1 MTAPSRSTHLT
12 SRTGAHLADLAA
24 QVRQVEL
31 LIGAHFKHLDMT
43 EADFLTGMQKLDYLH
58 QSLMDI
64 SELVRQFGE
73 PDQHARNLSDTV
85 RLESTRL
92 LIEDAGHAAAQH
104 HDAGALDLF

>member
-1 MTAPSRSTHLT
+1 MTLPPKDTPLP
-12 SRTGAHLADLAA
+12 SRTGAHLAELAA

-64 SELVRQFGE
+64 SELVRQFGA
-73 PDQHARNLSDTV
+73 PDQHSRSLSDTV
-85 RLESTRL
+85 RLESTRR

-104 HDAGALDLF
+104 RDAGALDLF

>member
-1 MTAPSRSTHLT
+1 MSNNTVDIPLT
-12 SRTGAHLADLAA
+12 VRTGAHLAELAA

-64 SELVRQFGE
+64 SELVRRFRE
-73 PDQHARNLSDTV
+73 PELNKSSLGDTV
-85 RLESTRL
+85 RLESTRR
-92 LIEDAGHAAAQH
+92 LIDDQAHSNVQH
-104 HDAGALDLF
+104 GNAGALDLF

>member
-1 MTAPSRSTHLT
+1 MSKTPLT
-12 SRTGAHLADLAA
+12 TRTGAHLAELAA

-64 SELVRQFGE
+64 SELVRQFRE
-73 PDQHARNLSDTV
+73 PDQQHDSLCDSV
-85 RLESTRL
+85 RLESTRQ
-92 LIEDAGHAAAQH
+92 LIHNDGSNAGQTGT
-104 HDAGALDLF
+104 AGALDLF